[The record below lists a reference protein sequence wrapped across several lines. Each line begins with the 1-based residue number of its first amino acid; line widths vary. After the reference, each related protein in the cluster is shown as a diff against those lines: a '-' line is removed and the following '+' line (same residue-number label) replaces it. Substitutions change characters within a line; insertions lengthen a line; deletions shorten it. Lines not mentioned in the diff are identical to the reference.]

1 MNRDAMLSLLTE
13 DEGNRLKVYDD
24 ATGKEIKPGSVV
36 VGHPTIGRGRALD
49 TNGITDAE
57 SKYLCLN
64 DIAQIERELDRAL
77 PWWKDL
83 SERRQLV
90 VASMSYQMGTA
101 GLLKFKG
108 TLSAIERGDWQAA
121 HDGMK
126 ASLWYRQTP
135 ARVERL
141 IAMMRS
147 G

>member
-57 SKYLCLN
+57 SKHLCLN
-64 DIAQIERELDRAL
+64 DIAQIEREVDRAL

-83 SERRQLV
+83 SEKRQLV
-90 VASMSYQMGTA
+90 VASMAYQMGIA
-101 GLLKFKG
+101 GLLKFRD
-108 TLSAIERGDWQAA
+108 TLDAMQREEWAKAG
-121 HDGMK
+121 DGMLR
-126 ASLWYRQTP
+126 SLWARQTP
-135 ARVERL
+135 ARAQRMAKMMVE
-141 IAMMRS
+141 